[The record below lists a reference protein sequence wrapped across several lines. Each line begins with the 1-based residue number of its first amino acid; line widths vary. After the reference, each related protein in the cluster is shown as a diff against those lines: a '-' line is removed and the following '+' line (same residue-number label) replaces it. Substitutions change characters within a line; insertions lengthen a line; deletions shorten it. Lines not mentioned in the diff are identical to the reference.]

1 MALRNIVL
9 EGNEI
14 LRKKCK
20 VVEKFDDNLC
30 DLLDDMYETM
40 VKNGGVGIAAPQV
53 GILKRI
59 FIIEIDGLK
68 MEFINPVIMNQ
79 LGSIIAQE
87 GCLSVKNRNGYVD
100 RPEQVTV
107 RAFNRFGVE
116 FELTISQWPARVI
129 CHEYDHL
136 DGILYIDK
144 VIENYKPKKR

>member
-9 EGNEI
+9 EGNEV

-20 VVEKFDDNLC
+20 VVEKFDDNLS

-68 MEFINPVIMNQ
+68 MEFVNPVITAQ
-79 LGSIIAQE
+79 SGSIIAQE
-87 GCLSVKNRNGYVD
+87 GCLSVKNRKKLLKFLFKITG
-100 RPEQVTV
+100 
-107 RAFNRFGVE
+107 RA
-116 FELTISQWPARVI
+116 
-129 CHEYDHL
+129 
-136 DGILYIDK
+136 
-144 VIENYKPKKR
+144 